1 MKFEWNERK
10 DRANQ
15 RKHGVSFLEATT
27 VFGDPLAATV
37 PDPDHSHG
45 EPRYVT
51 MGYSTSN
58 RLVVVSHTEEGE
70 NFRIISA
77 REANSHERKTY
88 ES

>member
-10 DRANQ
+10 DQANQ
-15 RKHGVSFLEATT
+15 SKHGVSFREATT

-51 MGYSTSN
+51 MGYSSSN
-58 RLVVVSHTEEGE
+58 RLVVVSHTENGE

-77 REANSHERKTY
+77 REANPNERKAY

>member
-1 MKFEWNERK
+1 MKIEWDAKKERENVK
-10 DRANQ
+10 
-15 RKHGVSFLEATT
+15 KHGISFQEATT
-27 VFGDPLAATV
+27 VFGDTLAATI

-45 EPRYVT
+45 ESRFIT
-51 MGYSTSN
+51 IGYSSSH